1 MRGEP
6 GKKGVGAERACQ
18 GLDDRRD
25 VLSAGRESM
34 DIDERQRRLAACRGV
49 VPNNGLGLARLYLGM
64 LCLAPAQV

>member
-1 MRGEP
+1 VRGEP

-18 GLDDRRD
+18 DVDDRRD

>member
-18 GLDDRRD
+18 DLDDRRD

-49 VPNNGLGLARLYLGM
+49 VPNNGLGLVRLYLGM